1 MPPKT
6 KYTREEIVLAAL
18 ALTRESGFAAVTARG
33 LAARLGC
40 SAKPIFGLFRNM
52 EEVQREV
59 LSAADAIYQQRLAEA
74 MARGELPP
82 YKASGMAYIR
92 FSQEEPEL
100 FKLLFMRD
108 RSREEPAAAGSE
120 LEELL
125 ALIQHNLGLTRQQA
139 LLFHLENWV
148 FVHGIAAMAA
158 THYLDWST
166 EDVSRAL
173 TDMYEG
179 LKYRFL
185 KGGRQDESHPDGA
198 SQQTI

>member
-6 KYTREEIVLAAL
+6 KYTREKIVLAAL

-59 LSAADAIYQQRLAEA
+59 LSAANAIYQRQLAEA
-74 MARGELPP
+74 MTKGDLPP

-108 RSREEPAAAGSE
+108 RSREEPEAAGAE

-125 ALIQHNLGLTRQQA
+125 ELEVEPSCQRLDIPISEELRLSVNDLGALA
-139 LLFHLENWV
+139 P
-148 FVHGIAAMAA
+148 FVQF
-158 THYLDWST
+158 T
-166 EDVSRAL
+166 E
-173 TDMYEG
+173 E
-179 LKYRFL
+179 
-185 KGGRQDESHPDGA
+185 
-198 SQQTI
+198 